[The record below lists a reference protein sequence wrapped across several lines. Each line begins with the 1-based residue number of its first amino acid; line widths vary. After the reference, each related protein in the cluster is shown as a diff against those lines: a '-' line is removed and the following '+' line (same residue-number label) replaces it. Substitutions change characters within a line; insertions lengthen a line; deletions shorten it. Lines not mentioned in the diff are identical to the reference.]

1 MAEIQNLNKKLEI
14 LRTEK
19 KESQKEKKYLIEKNK
34 KKVEEIRRLRDK
46 IEELENEEWINKN

>member
-46 IEELENEEWINKN
+46 IEELENEE